1 MAGVKGRSGGARPN
15 SGPKRKRP
23 DIVAAQPVAPPA
35 GPAASVPGEPEAVAA
50 GTDPLEFLK
59 QVMRGTI
66 DPSPSQLK
74 AAIAAAKYVHRVAGD
89 AGKKEEAAKRADEAA
104 GGKFSPRKA
113 PLKLVNG

>member
-15 SGPKRKRP
+15 SGPKRKPP
-23 DIVAAQPVAPPA
+23 DIVAAPA
-35 GPAASVPGEPEAVAA
+35 GPAASVPGEPEAVVA

-59 QVMRGTI
+59 LVMLGTI

-89 AGKKEEAAKRADEAA
+89 ASKKEEAAKKADEAS
-104 GGKFSPRKA
+104 GGRFGARPP
-113 PLKLVNG
+113 PLKRVA